1 MSSYCWT
8 TSCSELFLHTNQFGS
23 MRDMG
28 GLHPSGP
35 FSRNMC
41 NERVYSKFRGAG
53 GSAEG
58 SASTTSSKAVAIE
71 KTLPFSLEDLY
82 KGTTIKL
89 KILRDVADWIG

>member
-1 MSSYCWT
+1 MRT
-8 TSCSELFLHTNQFGS
+8 TEDIFSELFGHTNQSGS

-28 GLHPSGP
+28 GLLLSGP
-35 FSRNMC
+35 FSKNMC

-58 SASTTSSKAVAIE
+58 STSTTSSKAAAIE

-82 KGTTIKL
+82 KGATKKL
-89 KILRDVADWIG
+89 KISRDVADWTG